1 MAAGATLSIFGA
13 RIVASQYRAFCL
25 AQGHNLLSQNPTAPK
40 IPGSV
45 DDQVRCRH
53 AERRV
58 SERVSLLRF
67 FRFGVAIKLRVHRTN
82 GRPMEKLHLSD
93 DQMRS
98 RHDQDGKRHHMDD

>member
-45 DDQVRCRH
+45 DDQVRCSLFQIRGSDKIACTQNQWRTY
-53 AERRV
+53 AE
-58 SERVSLLRF
+58 
-67 FRFGVAIKLRVHRTN
+67 I
-82 GRPMEKLHLSD
+82 D
-93 DQMRS
+93 DQM
-98 RHDQDGKRHHMDD
+98 D

>member
-25 AQGHNLLSQNPTAPK
+25 AQGHNDFFLLLCIHPTRLRRLLSQNPTAPK

-82 GRPMEKLHLSD
+82 GEPRP
-93 DQMRS
+93 R
-98 RHDQDGKRHHMDD
+98 